1 MLYDNL
7 NINPF
12 EQRVGKRELHPYAPE
27 EVFVD
32 YQSAKTKQME
42 EFTYNFPVSKFK
54 DNNGGTAIV
63 VISNFGIPKFTKG
76 TLHIPSMSMGYGVFS
91 FKYKGKE
98 KRCRIPLHCLMDYED
113 YEDYKNLHNPKN
125 CNISFCYD
133 IYNHLVINITKEVV

>member
-1 MLYDNL
+1 MIYDL

-32 YQSAKTKQME
+32 YKSARTKQIK
-42 EFTYNFPVSKFK
+42 EFTYQFPVSKFK
-54 DNNGGTAIV
+54 DNNSCTAIV

-76 TLHIPSMSMGYGVFS
+76 TLNIPSMSMGYGVFS

-98 KRCRIPLHCLMDYED
+98 KQCRIHLHCLMDYED
-113 YEDYKNLHNPKN
+113 YKNLHNQN